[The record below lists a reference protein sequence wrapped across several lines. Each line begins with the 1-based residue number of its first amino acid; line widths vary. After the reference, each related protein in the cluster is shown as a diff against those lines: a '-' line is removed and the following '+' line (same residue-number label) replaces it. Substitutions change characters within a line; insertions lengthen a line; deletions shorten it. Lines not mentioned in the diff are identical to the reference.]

1 MKHLPWNKQYVLGKH
16 LKPVITMFNTII
28 RITTFKQHPA
38 YINKLKT
45 TMLVK
50 STVQTTI
57 VFYFFSGFLTL
68 ECLV

>member
-16 LKPVITMFNTII
+16 LKPVTTMFNNLT

-38 YINKLKT
+38 YINKDNNVGKVNSADNHSFL
-45 TMLVK
+45 
-50 STVQTTI
+50 
-57 VFYFFSGFLTL
+57 FFSGFLTL